1 MVLSGNLYSFSAFH
15 YDIVQCDRKKVGDR
29 NRYSDIDFDWNAN
42 LSNRFPYWNHGRI
55 WCVAEGGGYVKTTFG
70 EWELKKGVAYYIPQG
85 TLVET
90 RCDDFMV
97 QYFVD
102 FMPLSDF
109 IPMEN
114 LFSFN
119 NVSAEYELILSLIK
133 KLMREDNGIMG
144 QVKKT
149 AIMNTILSCF
159 VKAPLFSAQDN
170 AAMLTVAE
178 KINAGYANKMAV
190 ASLAGEFGYS
200 TDYFSHIFK
209 KAFGV
214 SPQRYIINKRILS
227 AKHLLLTSEKN
238 VSEIALSCGFN
249 DALYF
254 TRIFSKEVGVSPTTF
269 RERLKVKKFN
279 SNV

>member
-1 MVLSGNLYSFSAFH
+1 MVLDDNLYSFSAFH

-29 NRYSDIDFDWNAN
+29 NRYGDIDFDWNAD
-42 LSNRFPYWNHGRI
+42 LSNRFSYWNHGRI

-70 EWELKKGVAYYIPQG
+70 EWELKQGLAYYIPQG

-114 LFSFN
+114 LFSFY
-119 NVSAEYELILSLIK
+119 NVSVEYDLILSLIK
-133 KLMREDNGIMG
+133 KLMNAEGGVLG

-149 AIMNTILSCF
+149 AIMNTIMACF
-159 VKAPLFSAQDN
+159 VKEPLLSENIN
-170 AAMLTVAE
+170 AAMLKVAE
-178 KINAGYANKMAV
+178 RINAEFAETITV
-190 ASLAGEFGYS
+190 ASLAKEFGYS
-200 TDYFSHIFK
+200 TDYFSHVFK

-214 SPQRYIINKRILS
+214 SPQRYVINKRIAA
-227 AKHLLLTSEKN
+227 AKHLLITTDKN
-238 VSEIALSCGFN
+238 VSEIALFCGFN

-254 TRIFSKEVGVSPTTF
+254 TRIFSKEIGVAPTTF
-269 RERLKVKKFN
+269 RERLKIK
-279 SNV
+279 